1 MLSTLTS
8 KANLRRPVWVSADT
22 LNVAPDLLGAPLASP
37 LRRLGAIALDL
48 VVVAALSGLDGFWLG
63 AALVVFLYQMRAK
76 ERSRSSWLRNAWI
89 WGVCALFLWLA
100 AERGWDTWTERH
112 AAPAAVVS
120 ASADSAISPTAAA
133 SAPLNG
139 TSAPAKA
146 PSGQPE
152 QSDSDRIAALEEELA
167 EARKPEA
174 LRWQTTLMKWWEG
187 TGVGFGWAIVY
198 FSLLPAWLNG
208 QSLGKKLLGLRVVE
222 LTGKPL
228 TVRICFSRY
237 GGYAAGMATGMFGF
251 AQILWDANRQSIQD
265 KVAHTVVLDLRAP
278 YQAANI
284 NASAP
289 LALPEIETEV
299 TSQIV
304 P

>member
-48 VVVAALSGLDGFWLG
+48 MAVVVLSGLDGFWLG

-146 PSGQPE
+146 SSDQSE
-152 QSDSDRIAALEEELA
+152 QSDTDRIAALEEELA
-167 EARKPEA
+167 EARKPEVF
-174 LRWQTTLMKWWEG
+174 RWQSTLMKWWEG

-208 QSLGKKLLGLRVVE
+208 QSLVKSCWACGWWNS
-222 LTGKPL
+222 P
-228 TVRICFSRY
+228 
-237 GGYAAGMATGMFGF
+237 
-251 AQILWDANRQSIQD
+251 AN
-265 KVAHTVVLDLRAP
+265 L
-278 YQAANI
+278 
-284 NASAP
+284 
-289 LALPEIETEV
+289 
-299 TSQIV
+299 
-304 P
+304 

>member
-8 KANLRRPVWVSADT
+8 KANLRRPLWVSADT

-37 LRRLGAIALDL
+37 MRRLGATTLDL
-48 VVVAALSGLDGFWLG
+48 LMVAVLSGLDGFWLA

-76 ERSRSSWLRNAWI
+76 DRSQSSWLRNAWI
-89 WGVCALFLWLA
+89 WGVCALCLWLA
-100 AERGWDTWTERH
+100 AERGWQAWTERH
-112 AAPAAVVS
+112 AAPTSAAAAS
-120 ASADSAISPTAAA
+120 PASATSAPRSAA
-133 SAPLNG
+133 SAPA
-139 TSAPAKA
+139 SSPAEK
-146 PSGQPE
+146 SE
-152 QSDSDRIAALEEELA
+152 QSDADRIAALEEELA

-174 LRWQTTLMKWWEG
+174 FRWQSTLLKWWEG

-198 FSLLPAWLNG
+198 FSLIPAWLNG

-251 AQILWDANRQSIQD
+251 AQILWDANRQAIQD
-265 KVAHTVVLDLRAP
+265 KVAHTVVVDLRAS
-278 YQAANI
+278 YK
-284 NASAP
+284 AP
-289 LALPEIETEV
+289 ETATPALVPLPETEPEV
-299 TSQIV
+299 LHQIA

>member
-37 LRRLGAIALDL
+37 MRRLGAITLDL
-48 VVVAALSGLDGFWLG
+48 LMVAVLSGLDGFWLA

-76 ERSRSSWLRNAWI
+76 ERSQSSWLRNAWI

-112 AAPAAVVS
+112 AAPTSAAAAS
-120 ASADSAISPTAAA
+120 PASATSAPRSAA
-133 SAPLNG
+133 SAPA
-139 TSAPAKA
+139 SSPAEK
-146 PSGQPE
+146 SE
-152 QSDSDRIAALEEELA
+152 QSDADHIAALEEELA

-251 AQILWDANRQSIQD
+251 AQILWDPNRQSIQD

-278 YQAANI
+278 FKAYE
-284 NASAP
+284 SPAP
-289 LALPEIETEV
+289 ALVALAEPEPEV
-299 TSQIV
+299 VHQTM